1 MCLILTNQIK
11 TNIVLQ
17 FLVFAEQ
24 YDPEED
30 EDDDNEKVLLL
41 CF

>member
-1 MCLILTNQIK
+1 MYLILNEFK

-17 FLVFAEQ
+17 FEVFAEQ